1 MKTSIILV
9 IVAALSVLFTVEWA
23 SAQGNHRGAIDRKW
37 QQVRAWQERQDK
49 KFKAIEREGERPL
62 RKMDGSKGSWTIVP
76 YNGYQRQCP

>member
-1 MKTSIILV
+1 MKTSIMFV
-9 IVAALSVLFTVEWA
+9 IVAALSVMFTVEWA

-62 RKMDGSKGSWTIVP
+62 RKMDGSKGPLPIIH
-76 YNGYQRQCP
+76 